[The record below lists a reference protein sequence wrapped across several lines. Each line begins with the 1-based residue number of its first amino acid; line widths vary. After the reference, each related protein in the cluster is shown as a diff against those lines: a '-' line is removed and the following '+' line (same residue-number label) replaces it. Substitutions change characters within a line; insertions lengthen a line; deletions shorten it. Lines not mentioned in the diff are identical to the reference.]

1 MCRCNCLYF
10 LLQAFYQS
18 VKTRQIGCLKRWK
31 WKFCKISICTACKY
45 SPVSIL
51 SLQGHFKCQV
61 ELFCCNAEWLL
72 GWKLPRVY
80 YSSRVSKHNVS
91 WVSVTIE
98 DYRWYTQHS
107 SCVQKKHILDGR
119 TSELT
124 FFSKA
129 KGRGSL
135 SNQGLIWI
143 CSGPETEPRDCS
155 TTHRFSHL
163 WRLRDHQGFL
173 SLWTAAPC
181 VSWGVCHLSCLKG
194 FLWYLSKHYSVLSR
208 LQPLLNLSLSL
219 SSGLLSVLKAGASA
233 SDLGRTQS
241 VPGAHMHSAHIPIKG
256 YFNCQA

>member
-124 FFSKA
+124 FFLKLKA
-129 KGRGSL
+129 EDHLVIKVL
-135 SNQGLIWI
+135 SESAQALKQ
-143 CSGPETEPRDCS
+143 SRE
-155 TTHRFSHL
+155 
-163 WRLRDHQGFL
+163 
-173 SLWTAAPC
+173 TAAPHTGSHTC
-181 VSWGVCHLSCLKG
+181 EGWEIKASLACGQLLPVSRGAFAICLVWKDFCGISPNTTLSYPGSSLCL
-194 FLWYLSKHYSVLSR
+194 
-208 LQPLLNLSLSL
+208 
-219 SSGLLSVLKAGASA
+219 
-233 SDLGRTQS
+233 
-241 VPGAHMHSAHIPIKG
+241 I
-256 YFNCQA
+256 